1 MNKQNRQQLLT
12 ILAMAAISL
21 WVGDKFVLSPLTKSW
36 KARTARIAELRKSV
50 DHGSKLVERE
60 ESIHSRWD
68 AMRTNT
74 FPRAVSLSEGQL
86 LKSFDRWS
94 RDSQISV
101 TSIKPQWKGSPDDDY
116 MTLECR
122 VDAFGSMQTL
132 TRFLYNIEKDPLA
145 LKVDLVE
152 ISGRDNEGQQLTLGL
167 QVSGLLLNP
176 PE

>member
-1 MNKQNRQQLLT
+1 MTQNRQQLLT
-12 ILAMAAISL
+12 ILAAVVIAI
-21 WVGDKFVLSPLTKSW
+21 WAGDKMVLSPLTKSW
-36 KARTARIAELRKSV
+36 KARAVRIAELRKSIEQ
-50 DHGSKLVERE
+50 GNKIVERE
-60 ESIHSRWD
+60 RSIHSRWES
-68 AMRTNT
+68 MRTNT

-86 LKSFDRWS
+86 LRSFERWS

-101 TSIKPQWKGSPDDDY
+101 TSIKPQWKGNPDDDY

-122 VDAFGSMQTL
+122 VDAFGNLQTL

-152 ISGRDNEGQQLTLGL
+152 ISARDNDGQQLTLGL

>member
-1 MNKQNRQQLLT
+1 
-12 ILAMAAISL
+12 
-21 WVGDKFVLSPLTKSW
+21 
-36 KARTARIAELRKSV
+36 
-50 DHGSKLVERE
+50 
-60 ESIHSRWD
+60 
-68 AMRTNT
+68 
-74 FPRAVSLSEGQL
+74 
-86 LKSFDRWS
+86 
-94 RDSQISV
+94 
-101 TSIKPQWKGSPDDDY
+101 